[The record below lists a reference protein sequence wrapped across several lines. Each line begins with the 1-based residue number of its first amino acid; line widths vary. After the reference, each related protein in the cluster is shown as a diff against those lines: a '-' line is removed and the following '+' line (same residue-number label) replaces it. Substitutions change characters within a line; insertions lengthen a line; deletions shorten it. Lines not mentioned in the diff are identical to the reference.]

1 MAHISVGLVGKTER
15 KEMSRVH
22 AITEDIQFTAKVA
35 SFTPL
40 PTDVLIKE
48 FSTWMQERS
57 KEHNFL
63 VWRVSLEGASQDY
76 NA

>member
-1 MAHISVGLVGKTER
+1 
-15 KEMSRVH
+15 MSRVH
-22 AITEDIQFTAKVA
+22 AVTEDIQFTAKVA

-40 PTDVLIKE
+40 PTDILVRE
-48 FSTWMQERS
+48 FAAWLQERS

-63 VWRVSLEGASQDY
+63 VWRVSIEGATQDY